1 MIDESRSNENEY
13 CVKLPY
19 TKQYVYLSK
28 ECVAWTNYD
37 VRAVMYLRDDDDYY
51 LYDEENQIIGIAKG
65 EELDD
70 ISQEERERIRAI
82 KEDRS
87 K

>member
-1 MIDESRSNENEY
+1 MPMRLTRTSERHRKNWERRLD
-13 CVKLPY
+13 
-19 TKQYVYLSK
+19 
-28 ECVAWTNYD
+28 
-37 VRAVMYLRDDDDYY
+37 
-51 LYDEENQIIGIAKG
+51 YDEENQIIGIAKG

>member
-1 MIDESRSNENEY
+1 MH
-13 CVKLPY
+13 L
-19 TKQYVYLSK
+19 TKINAKHKRNSERRL
-28 ECVAWTNYD
+28 D
-37 VRAVMYLRDDDDYY
+37 
-51 LYDEENQIIGIAKG
+51 YDEENQIIGIAKG

>member
-1 MIDESRSNENEY
+1 MKKKIIFIILLGVLLCILFLIRKETYQKIFNRSSKPSENNYKENI
-13 CVKLPY
+13 L
-19 TKQYVYLSK
+19 VYMQ
-28 ECVAWTNYD
+28 N
-37 VRAVMYLRDDDDYY
+37 
-51 LYDEENQIIGIAKG
+51 EENQIIGIAKG

>member
-1 MIDESRSNENEY
+1 MNIA
-13 CVKLPY
+13 
-19 TKQYVYLSK
+19 LSCHIQNNMFI
-28 ECVAWTNYD
+28 CVAWTNYD

>member
-1 MIDESRSNENEY
+1 MHRQ
-13 CVKLPY
+13 V
-19 TKQYVYLSK
+19 QR
-28 ECVAWTNYD
+28 WTFMPMRLTRTSERRRKSWERRLD
-37 VRAVMYLRDDDDYY
+37 
-51 LYDEENQIIGIAKG
+51 YDEENQIIGIAKG

-70 ISQEERERIRAI
+70 ISQDERERIRAI

>member
-1 MIDESRSNENEY
+1 
-13 CVKLPY
+13 
-19 TKQYVYLSK
+19 
-28 ECVAWTNYD
+28 
-37 VRAVMYLRDDDDYY
+37 MYLRDDDDYY